1 MNKKFLLFALALTI
15 LSINVH
21 SQEKLEKEKVST
33 SSLQHEIIVTA
44 TRLETP
50 AKEIASSVTVITKE
64 ELEQTKK
71 MTVLEAL
78 QEVLG
83 VAIIQNGPAGGA
95 ASVFLRGAN
104 SEHTLILMDGVELND
119 PISPSRSFDLA
130 HLTLENIERIEILR
144 GPQSTLYG
152 SDALGGVVNI
162 ISKKGQGKPKFSLSS
177 VGGSYSTLISNAG
190 ISGSTEKIHY
200 SLAAS
205 YFRSEGLS
213 AASTNYEGNQEK
225 DGYRNLSLSGRFG
238 FRLMDNLEVDLI
250 LRTLKTKTDI
260 DNFGGA
266 YGDDPNNVQEYN
278 ALFLITQ
285 IRNLML
291 NNRWEQKLGLSLV
304 DYDRRHENPTDEAHL
319 FDSEK
324 SFFQSRL
331 FKIDWQNN
339 FFLHETNT
347 LTFGIDYQEEQ
358 GESEYHSDGI
368 WGPFLSIFP
377 LKRAHITGFFL
388 QDQIRLA
395 DRFFATLGVRLDE
408 HSQFGS
414 AVTYRLAPA
423 YFIEG
428 TLTKFR
434 ATLGTAFK
442 SPSLYQLYAPGT
454 FLGPIGNK
462 DLKPEKSTGWDIGVE
477 QQILGGKVLL
487 GATYFYNDYKNL
499 INFDFLQGYT
509 NIGKAES
516 KGAELLIQARP
527 FDYLLFTATYTTV
540 EAKDKDTDTYLLRR
554 PKDKLSVKLNYSFLK
569 KGNINLSLIHI
580 GERDDL
586 DFSTW
591 PSTRVTLPSYTLVNA
606 ALSYDLIKNVQIFC
620 RLDNIFNKE
629 YEMIKGYGTPSFS
642 AYGGVKVLL

>member
-21 SQEKLEKEKVST
+21 SQEKLEKEKVSA

-162 ISKKGQGKPKFSLSS
+162 ISKKGQGKPKLSLSS

-205 YFRSEGLS
+205 YFRSAGLS

-238 FRLMDNLEVDLI
+238 FRLKDNLEVDLI

-278 ALFLITQ
+278 ALFLKTQ

-324 SFFQSRL
+324 GSFKSKL

-368 WGPFLSIFP
+368 WGPFSSIFP

-454 FLGPIGNK
+454 FLGPIGDK

-477 QQILGGKVLL
+477 QQILGGKVML

-527 FDYLLFTATYTTV
+527 FDNILFNATYTTF

-629 YEMIKGYGTPSFS
+629 YEMIKGYGTPGFS